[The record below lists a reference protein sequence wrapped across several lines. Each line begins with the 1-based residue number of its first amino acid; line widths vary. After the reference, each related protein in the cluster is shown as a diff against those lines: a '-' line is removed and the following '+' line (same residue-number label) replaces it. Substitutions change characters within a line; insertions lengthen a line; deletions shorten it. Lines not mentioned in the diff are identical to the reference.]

1 MKKIICLLL
10 LLSVA
15 DFSSAR
21 SRKATC
27 NLVFIG
33 NSITEGVLHADKSK
47 TAPPVLTASMVG
59 KMLSRDIIFRNCGRS
74 GATTVDFLPSEQRD
88 FVRVEKAIKDIQ
100 EISYEPIIFS
110 IMLGTNDS
118 ANFGPNGSPV
128 SNEDY
133 ERNLMTMIERIRE
146 LCPHAIFVLQRPIWY
161 SPNTHN
167 GAQYLV
173 AGQKRMVGY
182 TDVLIDM
189 ARKNPDIYFGDNEA
203 FDYFRAKHHKFM
215 FAEDGKAGIFYLHPN
230 EAGAKKLARFWAEAI
245 VRTVKAAQ

>member
-10 LLSVA
+10 LLSVVCVG
-15 DFSSAR
+15 SAR

-110 IMLGTNDS
+110 IMLGTNDLQLKKDITAEELPVGISHLVDIIQAHKKTGRGIQPPKVLILAPIEVRPS
-118 ANFGPNGSPV
+118 APEGRTAVYAKFRCDIG
-128 SNEDY
+128 
-133 ERNLMTMIERIRE
+133 RNLSLMFPQVYEQVAKEKGCYFLNAQEFAQPGPADGVHFDAESHIRLGRGVAQFIVSE
-146 LCPHAIFVLQRPIWY
+146 IY
-161 SPNTHN
+161 PN
-167 GAQYLV
+167 V
-173 AGQKRMVGY
+173 
-182 TDVLIDM
+182 
-189 ARKNPDIYFGDNEA
+189 
-203 FDYFRAKHHKFM
+203 
-215 FAEDGKAGIFYLHPN
+215 
-230 EAGAKKLARFWAEAI
+230 
-245 VRTVKAAQ
+245 